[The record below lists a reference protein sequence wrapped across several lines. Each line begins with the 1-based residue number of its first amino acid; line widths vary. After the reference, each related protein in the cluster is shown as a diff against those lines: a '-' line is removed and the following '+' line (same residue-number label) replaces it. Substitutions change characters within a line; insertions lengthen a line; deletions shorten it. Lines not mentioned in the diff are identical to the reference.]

1 MRKKISLCQR
11 LAKYQV
17 SKPAANLIYESVKS
31 EYQWMNKVEE
41 LLNKEK
47 RNISWSA
54 HFASLQEEIPRPP
67 AITGLLPFFL
77 ENAHTTAI
85 IQHSMKVIKQGIHY
99 LNPGQTP
106 VIAMDQPLFAIAKQI
121 QWNNSD
127 VYGEDKYVV
136 MMGGLHIEMASLKML
151 GHWLN
156 NSGWDA
162 ALVQADIT
170 TPGRADAILKAS
182 HVTRSR
188 YAHQVSACALFIC
201 QRRAYQAYIN
211 RCGLQEQLSFD
222 DWVKKQSKE
231 CPQFLYW
238 SIVLELELLVLELVR
253 SIREGKF
260 LLYVQVLGKLAPWMF
275 VLDLTNYSR
284 WLPIHIR

>member
-1 MRKKISLCQR
+1 MHIWNPNV
-11 LAKYQV
+11 QV
-17 SKPAANLIYESVKS
+17 RVITAHLDSKCAGQTPNVHMHTKCAGQSGKCACSFWTL
-31 EYQWMNKVEE
+31 
-41 LLNKEK
+41 
-47 RNISWSA
+47 
-54 HFASLQEEIPRPP
+54 
-67 AITGLLPFFL
+67 FL
-77 ENAHTTAI
+77 ENAHTTAM
-85 IQHSMKVIKQGIHY
+85 IQHSTKVIKQGIHY
-99 LNPGQTP
+99 LNPDKTP

-151 GHWLN
+151 AHWLN

-188 YAHQVSACALFIC
+188 YAHQVSACTLFIC
-201 QRRAYQAYIN
+201 QRRAYQAYTN
-211 RCGLQEQLSFD
+211 RCGSQEQLSFD

-260 LLYVQVLGKLAPWMF
+260 ILYVQVLGKLAPWMF
-275 VLDLTNYSR
+275 ALDLTNYSR